1 MDNISDATILTL
13 SVSIFIA
20 ALNVSFGIHGRLK
33 KFTNERISVYKEI
46 SSLEDDTN
54 QLSEEKIV
62 AKQKLKA
69 QVLYE
74 LTKIKD
80 VNLASFML
88 EVMKNNPNID
98 NKKEISIRTVI
109 DCVDKEITNMSP
121 SVTNTELLLNGARF
135 RKKRKIGFLHIA
147 FNVVLAI
154 IFSQAAFSFSE
165 SRGQIPLA
173 LASGVASLFMLGQY
187 TLCLLYYPVL
197 GTFNHYDKII
207 KNLVK

>member
-1 MDNISDATILTL
+1 MDNISDATIMTL

-33 KFTNERISVYKEI
+33 KFANETISVYKEI

-54 QLSEEKIV
+54 QLSEAKVV

-98 NKKEISIRTVI
+98 NKKTSIRTVI

-121 SVTNTELLLNGARF
+121 SATNAELLLNGARF
-135 RKKRKIGFLHIA
+135 RKKEKLDFSILLSVWFLPSYFLKLH
-147 FNVVLAI
+147 FQNQEVK
-154 IFSQAAFSFSE
+154 
-165 SRGQIPLA
+165 
-173 LASGVASLFMLGQY
+173 
-187 TLCLLYYPVL
+187 LL
-197 GTFNHYDKII
+197 
-207 KNLVK
+207 